1 MTDTETRIQQTARR
15 LWEADGRPE
24 GREEIYRDL
33 ATEIVAQKET
43 YLSTTLPVDETLET
57 EEPAEILENLG
68 EFPTLTD
75 QSEMELPRRHT
86 EGQDTP

>member
-15 LWEADGRPE
+15 LWEADGKPE

-43 YLSTTLPVDETLET
+43 YLSTTLPVDETRDT
-57 EEPAEILENLG
+57 EQPAETLENLG

-75 QSEMELPRRHT
+75 QSEMEVPRCRT
-86 EGQDTP
+86 GGQDTP

>member
-1 MTDTETRIQQTARR
+1 MTDTETRITETARR

-33 ATEIVAQKET
+33 ATEIVAQKDN
-43 YLSTTLPVDETLET
+43 YLSTTLPPDDAREP
-57 EEPAEILENLG
+57 EESAEMLENLG

-75 QSEMELPRRHT
+75 QGEMELPRRRT
-86 EGQDTP
+86 GGA